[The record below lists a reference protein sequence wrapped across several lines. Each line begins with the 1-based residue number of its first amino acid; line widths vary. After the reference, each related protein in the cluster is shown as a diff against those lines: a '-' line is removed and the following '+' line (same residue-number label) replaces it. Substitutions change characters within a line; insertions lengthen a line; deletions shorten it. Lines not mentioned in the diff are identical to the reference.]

1 MNLKFS
7 NNTRITLFLI
17 SLSIYLLVM
26 LLPRS
31 IFPEKIPGDDTF
43 VHLFFTFI
51 LSISF
56 FLINSS
62 IKLINKTLIIIIF
75 VIFKEYLQMLSNTR
89 GFGFNDILT
98 DIIAVLIAIIIY
110 KKLNY
115 FKNI

>member
-7 NNTRITLFLI
+7 NNSRITLSLI
-17 SLSIYLLVM
+17 SLSVYLLVM

-31 IFPEKIPGDDTF
+31 TFPNKIPGDDTL

-51 LSISF
+51 LSISV

-89 GFGFNDILT
+89 GFGFNDIIT

-110 KKLNY
+110 KK
-115 FKNI
+115 I